1 MRVRWDGTGLEALTD
16 GSVHSGFPSY
26 SADGKEI
33 VYRVWGEKQK
43 DYGLRVLNLEDRS
56 TRVLTTGYDNLPG
69 WSPDGSRILFTR
81 CGCSQLRHLHE
92 PDGSDLL
99 RLTTNRSTDGHAV
112 WTADGRIM
120 WNGGMYGFRDE
131 AALYDNTFQQYGQIF
146 IMNADGSGKRML
158 TDSRWED
165 SMPLYIPATFL

>member
-1 MRVRWDGTGLEALTD
+1 M
-16 GSVHSGFPSY
+16 
-26 SADGKEI
+26 
-33 VYRVWGEKQK
+33 
-43 DYGLRVLNLEDRS
+43 
-56 TRVLTTGYDNLPG
+56 
-69 WSPDGSRILFTR
+69 LFTR
-81 CGCSQLRHLHE
+81 RVDAVNFDIFTIR

-99 RLTTNRSTDGHAV
+99 RLTTSRSTDGHAV
-112 WTADGRIM
+112 WTADGRIK

-165 SMPLYIPATFL
+165 SMPLYIPAKFL

>member
-1 MRVRWDGTGLEALTD
+1 MSDTVQSMG
-16 GSVHSGFPSY
+16 
-26 SADGKEI
+26 
-33 VYRVWGEKQK
+33 
-43 DYGLRVLNLEDRS
+43 
-56 TRVLTTGYDNLPG
+56 VLTGEADNLPG
-69 WSPDGSRILFTR
+69 WSPDGGRILFTR
-81 CGCSQLRHLHE
+81 RVDTVNFDIFTIR

-120 WNGGMYGFRDE
+120 WNSGVYGFRDE

-146 IMNADGSGKRML
+146 IMNADGTNKRMV

-165 SMPLYIPATFL
+165 SMPLYIPATFLRNRS